1 MKKIRFPKIRSGSKT
16 CKADRK
22 KGTRLNWFYADD
34 ILSWLGN
41 DPNRT
46 YVPVGELCAA
56 LGLSAPKEERRMRAH
71 TVLAAGARR
80 MPVETETG
88 EVQMLCLRVELLP
101 LWLITLDAG
110 QVTEPAA
117 KTRLEL
123 FQREA
128 ASTLW
133 QATRPQGFDSGD
145 VLLPGRHQ
153 QGHAEQA
160 YVGSMAM
167 ATLARQQMLI
177 ERQLDG
183 VGAEDDD
190 GAQGGDPWAR
200 RSDTLDD
207 PSAARL
213 AQTARRVARALGERT
228 RRNEY
233 FGVFSGLY
241 RNFGISSYRRMPPGR
256 LYEALEWLER
266 WYGDMMGQPEP
277 PPDI

>member
-1 MKKIRFPKIRSGSKT
+1 M
-16 CKADRK
+16 
-22 KGTRLNWFYADD
+22 NWFYAQD
-34 ILSWLGN
+34 ILGWLGP

-46 YVPVGELCAA
+46 YLPIAELCAT
-56 LGLSAPKEERRMRAH
+56 LGLSAAKEERRLRAH
-71 TVLAAGARR
+71 AVLASGARR
-80 MPVETETG
+80 MPVETDTG
-88 EVQMLCLRVELLP
+88 DVQMLCLRVELLP

-110 QVTEPAA
+110 QVSDPAGRA
-117 KTRLEL
+117 RLEL

-133 QATRPQGFDSGD
+133 QTARPQGFDSGD

-153 QGHAEQA
+153 QSQAEQA
-160 YVGSMAM
+160 YVGTMAM
-167 ATLARQQMLI
+167 ATLARHQMMI

-183 VGAEDDD
+183 VGAEDTHD
-190 GAQGGDPWAR
+190 AQGADPWAR
-200 RSDTLDD
+200 RADSLDD
-207 PSAARL
+207 PSAAKL
-213 AQTARRVARALGERT
+213 AQTARRVAHALAERT

-241 RNFGISSYRRMPPGR
+241 RNFSISSYRRMPSGR

-266 WYGDMMGQPEP
+266 WYGDMMGEPEP